1 MTQQARDGN
10 VTESGY
16 QHQITA
22 LRAELDQA
30 IGVIAD
36 RNKELADLTK
46 AVNQQIEAVHAAFG
60 APGDYGYES
69 REGKALFAL
78 YRFQAESRAA
88 IVHPTG
94 SDKFAAVLDGIG
106 IPAPWRLCDEEVGE
120 VLAANGAIA
129 CNTDTLGNL
138 SEQDATMAAVQ
149 IMLAVNTLAGFK
161 AVAS

>member
-1 MTQQARDGN
+1 MSDWDMNGDT
-10 VTESGY
+10 TESGY
-16 QHQITA
+16 RNQIAA

-30 IGVIAD
+30 ASVIAD
-36 RNKELADLTK
+36 RNKELANLTK
-46 AVNQQIEAVHAAFG
+46 TVNQQINAVHAAFG

-78 YRFQAESRAA
+78 YKFQAELGAA
-88 IVHPTG
+88 VVHPTG
-94 SDKFAAVLDGIG
+94 SEEFAALLDGIG
-106 IPAPWRLCDEEVGE
+106 IPAPWRLCDEEVGG

-138 SEQDATMAAVQ
+138 SEQDATKAAVQ